1 MARFARRV
9 EAIAR
14 KWAAETA
21 VTRALSY
28 IAAICQGWPM
38 HTPKDWLAR
47 GRLGSLQEARAI
59 AQYSVN
65 CVNLTAIS
73 GSQA

>member
-1 MARFARRV
+1 V
-9 EAIAR
+9 EAIGC
-14 KWAAETA
+14 KWAAQTA

-38 HTPKDWLAR
+38 HKSKDWLAR
-47 GRLGSLQEARAI
+47 GKSGALEGARVI
-59 AQYSVN
+59 AQDSVN